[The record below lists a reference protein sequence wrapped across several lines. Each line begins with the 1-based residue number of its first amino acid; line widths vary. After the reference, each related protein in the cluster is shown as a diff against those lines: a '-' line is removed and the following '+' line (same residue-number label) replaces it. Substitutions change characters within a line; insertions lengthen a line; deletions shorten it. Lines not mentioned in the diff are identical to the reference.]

1 MPAVLEKNK
10 TIIQSVDEE
19 KNELAIKLLSLKD
32 QSMVHTFKMIF
43 DDLIGTSKKVKRTT
57 KAKYNKEIDA
67 AVKRVRAG
75 KSISNEAVMNEM
87 DSW

>member
-1 MPAVLEKNK
+1 MPAILEKKK
-10 TIIQSVDEE
+10 TVSQTMEEE

-32 QSMVHTFKMIF
+32 QAMVHTFRAIF
-43 DDLIGTSKKVKRTT
+43 DDLMGASKKVKRIT

-67 AVKRVRAG
+67 AVKRVRSG

-87 DSW
+87 DKW